1 MVQYEE
7 ATDEADLDSSPKL
20 AAKSLSL
27 WRSVWKQDSFPRLVP
42 AFGLLVCFVLYSLTV
57 YLCVVCL
64 TGVIY
69 VPGFVRFLEGYY
81 IILVTKRRRV
91 AVIGHHTLYKIE
103 DTSMIY
109 IPNDG
114 VRTTHPDEQRYLK
127 MFQSID
133 LSSNFYFRY
142 RFSGHFNGP
151 CHESF
156 WAVLTLDAGRGV
168 QLKIDILQ
176 AIRFIVS
183 VWQQVTH
190 SKIQNF
196 FVKCGHV
203 KKNERSDVTEIDR
216 RVDDDDSQ
224 DKD

>member
-42 AFGLLVCFVLYSLTV
+42 AFGLL
-57 YLCVVCL
+57 
-64 TGVIY
+64 
-69 VPGFVRFLEGYY
+69 GFVRFLEGYY

-133 LSSNFYFRY
+133 LSSNFYFSKEEEEDRQGIDLQLAGKCPHIPSISRPEHQELATY
-142 RFSGHFNGP
+142 GVLCVEEICGEFGS
-151 CHESF
+151 ESC
-156 WAVLTLDAGRGV
+156 LKEGQDGGEDADEAEPEP
-168 QLKIDILQ
+168 LPSFMEALH
-176 AIRFIVS
+176 AF
-183 VWQQVTH
+183 
-190 SKIQNF
+190 
-196 FVKCGHV
+196 
-203 KKNERSDVTEIDR
+203 
-216 RVDDDDSQ
+216 
-224 DKD
+224 

>member
-42 AFGLLVCFVLYSLTV
+42 AFGLLAVVPCARQFDLEKRIGEWPKAGTFGS
-57 YLCVVCL
+57 YLKFGGRQPPTSVHGL
-64 TGVIY
+64 LNAR
-69 VPGFVRFLEGYY
+69 FVRFLEGYY

-142 RFSGHFNGP
+142 GSSGH
-151 CHESF
+151 
-156 WAVLTLDAGRGV
+156 
-168 QLKIDILQ
+168 
-176 AIRFIVS
+176 
-183 VWQQVTH
+183 H
-190 SKIQNF
+190 SGQSWHDMTRYYRH
-196 FVKCGHV
+196 G
-203 KKNERSDVTEIDR
+203 S
-216 RVDDDDSQ
+216 
-224 DKD
+224 